1 MNQLLSIF
9 PLAAFGDLSWLLG
22 AAIIIGLIVGALVL
36 VGWILIMIIG
46 MIGGPVLEFADKRK
60 KLSQKEIWTNILLI
74 LGGLFMIV
82 AITLIIIWS

>member
-1 MNQLLSIF
+1 MFMPYHNILV
-9 PLAAFGDLSWLLG
+9 AFGDLSWLLG

-36 VGWILIMIIG
+36 VGWVLMMIVG
-46 MIGGPVLEFADKRK
+46 MIGGPILEFADKRK
-60 KLSQKEIWTNILLI
+60 KLSKKEIWTNILFI